1 MTGFRRVFTRTLVAV
16 SLLITGCALF
26 SSSLITGSLGTG
38 TARAAGALA
47 IGNCGAYGLAYDFPQ
62 LEAANAAALAQCTGD
77 CKVAAPMRGNCA
89 ALSIDMR
96 NACGAFGYAAAPQL
110 GQAQNTALRYCY
122 RNGGKDCVIRAWVCD
137 AKG

>member
-1 MTGFRRVFTRTLVAV
+1 MTGFRRALTRRVVAA
-16 SLLITGCALF
+16 SLLITC
-26 SSSLITGSLGTG
+26 SSTSFFTVGAE

-47 IGNCGAYGLAYDFPQ
+47 IGSCGAYGLAYDFPE
-62 LEAANAAALAQCTGD
+62 LEAANAAALGQCSGN
-77 CKVAAPMRGNCA
+77 CKIATAMRGNCA

-96 NACGAFGYAAAPQL
+96 NACGAFGYAAAPRL
-110 GQAQNTALRYCY
+110 GQAQNTALQYCY

>member
-1 MTGFRRVFTRTLVAV
+1 MTGFRRASTRAVAAV
-16 SLLITGCALF
+16 LITSCWVASFLV
-26 SSSLITGSLGTG
+26 TGLVNTG

-47 IGNCGAYGLAYDFPQ
+47 IGSCGAYGLAYDFPQ
-62 LEAANAAALAQCTGD
+62 PEAANAAALAQCAGG
-77 CKVAAPMRGNCA
+77 CKVATPMRGNCA

-96 NACGAFGYAAAPQL
+96 NACGAFGYAAAARL
-110 GQAQNTALRYCY
+110 GEAQNTALRYCY